1 MLLSSLLSLIS
12 LAPLA
17 VLGGAPGALRSLSGK
32 DYSHHLRRT
41 DEPFPVRLSYTKK
54 GLAGVPK
61 TLMEPAVPVARAGI
75 LVASRQLSCDPGYSA
90 CSDGAGCCP
99 SGAECC
105 SEQSLCCS
113 GGSCC
118 GASCCGN
125 NGICCGTAGCCDQGN
140 TCQTI
145 NGATGCCKA
154 GQTCDAFVGCANPS
168 LVECGGDFNFCCPA
182 GETCSRD
189 SQGNAACNG
198 QTATDNGLATGAEEP
213 SQGNT
218 VISIPGVTSSVS
230 SASTT
235 RSSSS
240 QTGSTTATV
249 TRPTS
254 STATGSSSSSSATSS
269 PNSAF
274 KVVPGQGVA
283 AFFAAIF
290 VWLA

>member
-99 SGAECC
+99 SAEIME
-105 SEQSLCCS
+105 S
-113 GGSCC
+113 
-118 GASCCGN
+118 AA
-125 NGICCGTAGCCDQGN
+125 AGCCDQGN

-290 VWLA
+290 VWLVSSPTTQPVSY